1 MHKDAHWNLVRDIQV
16 VQYIWW
22 TVELIPARIIVQK
35 AVPILRNDT
44 VESLSARILEQE
56 HKAYAQAV
64 KMFMKQRVRN
74 PAVNGFCKP
83 FNDIDGAIQFALKRG
98 MSYMWRNGDHTMIS
112 EKPPESVPH
121 VAVTP
126 DDTTDVLQS
135 RLDNMIVLDHA
146 SVAPRQPTTQ

>member
-1 MHKDAHWNLVRDIQV
+1 MVDGGVDTGK
-16 VQYIWW
+16 
-22 TVELIPARIIVQK
+22 IIVQK

-74 PAVNGFCKP
+74 LAVNGFCKP

-146 SVAPRQPTTQ
+146 SVTPRQPTTTIT